1 MSRDCKALAD
11 NALVIISRII
21 TLPYLPI
28 WKVILGIGG
37 AIAGILAIFAS
48 TKQSQS
54 KKDFNR
60 RVKANED
67 KLDFITKSADKVNK
81 EKEVTKSN
89 IKKTSA
95 KIKTTKSKV
104 KSTKDAKKTIDSF
117 EKKYR
122 KK

>member
-1 MSRDCKALAD
+1 MKKLFK
-11 NALVIISRII
+11 II
-21 TLPYLPI
+21 
-28 WKVILGIGG
+28 VAIGG
-37 AIAGILAIFAS
+37 AIAGVLAIFAAS
-48 TKQSQS
+48 KSSQS
-54 KKDFNR
+54 KREFNK

-67 KLDFITKSADKVNK
+67 KLDFITKNVDKVKK
-81 EKEVTKSN
+81 EKAVTKSN

-104 KSTKDAKKTIDSF
+104 KSTKDARKTVDSF